1 MREKLVIPSRI
12 ARVCCS
18 ELKERRMPD
27 APYIVTGVRGAVD
40 RRMDEH
46 MTAHLHVGTGI
57 ASAARKK
64 YDIIMTLL

>member
-1 MREKLVIPSRI
+1 MGNPMFL
-12 ARVCCS
+12 AG
-18 ELKERRMPD
+18 KE
-27 APYIVTGVRGAVD
+27 VEVRGAVD

-64 YDIIMTLL
+64 V